1 MNEDPEYSLED
12 PVNNVLL
19 EKEINK
25 RKKLSIILSSIIIFL
40 AIVIIVGIILYFKIG
55 KKDNDSGTDKEYPE
69 YSIYLDIKTSENK
82 IIKNS
87 FVKGSENYLEGYGE
101 VNNGKNYEETD
112 RDNFD
117 LCILN
122 KIMKNKQNYN
132 TIYLDIHGGGWVGGK
147 KGDIIETCN
156 STFTKNFIVATM
168 SYTLLN
174 GSYTE
179 YNIFRIIDEITA
191 VLKTL
196 KKFLSNLGF
205 DENKLELLIKGGSA
219 GAHLSL
225 LYSYMIKN
233 PPIPIRFILNAV
245 APVTLN
251 PKYWLT
257 TKPGSEPL
265 VNITPTFIEEAI
277 NKATIIRMNGS
288 ETGVNMN
295 NIYLF
300 NFMNA
305 WLGRPLNDSIKEV
318 FSDVERREINE
329 NSEIFKEMLNKTS
342 YAYPINYVTN
352 ESIPTLCLYGGRD
365 EEIGVAHYAQL
376 KKAFDKCNNPNITLV
391 YFKYGQHNVFYN
403 TTDNDY
409 GKDVMTKMSTEL
421 FGHCKKYLNSFKYK
435 N

>member
-1 MNEDPEYSLED
+1 MHEDPEYSLEE

-19 EKEINK
+19 EKEIKK
-25 RKKLSIILSSIIIFL
+25 RKKLTIIFSLIIIFL
-40 AIVIIVGIILYFKIG
+40 IIVIIIVIILYFK
-55 KKDNDSGTDKEYPE
+55 KDNNPEKDSGTHKESSE
-69 YSIYLDIKTSENK
+69 YSIYYDIKTSENK
-82 IIKNS
+82 TIKNS
-87 FVKGSENYLEGYGE
+87 FGRGGENYKEGFGE
-101 VNNGKNYEETD
+101 VNNGSNYNETD

-117 LCILN
+117 LCIPN
-122 KIMKNKQNYN
+122 KKQNYN

-196 KKFLSNLGF
+196 KKFLSKLGF

-233 PPIPIRFILNAV
+233 PPIPIRFIFNAV

-265 VNITPTFIEEAI
+265 ANITPTFIEEAI

-305 WLGRPLNDSIKEV
+305 WLGRPLNDSINEV
-318 FSDVERREINE
+318 FSDIEKREINE
-329 NSEIFKEMLNKTS
+329 DSEIFKEMLNKTS

-391 YFKYGQHNVFYN
+391 YFKYGHHDVFYN

-421 FGHCKKYLNSFKYK
+421 LGHCKKYLNSFKYK

>member
-87 FVKGSENYLEGYGE
+87 FVKGSENYLEGFGE

-117 LCILN
+117 LCIPN

-147 KGDIIETCN
+147 KGDIIGACKGD
-156 STFTKNFIVATM
+156 FVKDFIVATM
-168 SYTLLN
+168 SYTLLD
-174 GSYTE
+174 GSYKE

-205 DENKLELLIKGGSA
+205 DENKLELIIKGGSA

-225 LYSYMIKN
+225 LYSYMIKK
-233 PPIPIRFILNAV
+233 PPIPIRFIFNAV

-265 VNITPTFIEEAI
+265 ANITPTFIEEAI

-318 FSDVERREINE
+318 FSDIEKREINE
-329 NSEIFKEMLNKTS
+329 DSEIFKEMLNKTS

-352 ESIPTLCLYGGRD
+352 ESIPTLCLYGGKD
-365 EEIGVAHYAQL
+365 KEIGVAHYAQL
-376 KKAFDKCNNPNITLV
+376 KKAFDECNNPNITLV
-391 YFKYGQHNVFYN
+391 YFKYGHHDVFYN

-421 FGHCKKYLNSFKYK
+421 LGHCKKYLNSFKYK